1 MVKGRTGSITELEI
15 QTNGN
20 TTGFQ
25 LSEQILGK
33 DMVTGT
39 IWKLVIRIRT
49 QFKNHTYNSITSRLE
64 S

>member
-1 MVKGRTGSITELEI
+1 MVKGRTGPITELEI
-15 QTNGN
+15 QANGN
-20 TTGFQ
+20 TIGFQ

-39 IWKLVIRIRT
+39 IWKFVIRNIT
-49 QFKNHTYNSITSRLE
+49 QFKNHTYNSITLRPE